1 MAVGCG
7 FETIDDACLA
17 NILKHVDVETLLET
31 AMEHPRSRWTRV
43 MRNHG
48 VWRDAFVRKW
58 KVAELHLDDDTLERA
73 AFYLHATLEDF
84 RKVHHVSR
92 YDSLASVAVRHGI
105 DCTTLKSSNNLF
117 NEQSLHCRSKIYIP
131 IQDECQLIDKEVSVE
146 KEEQLK
152 RYLLLVAEPTTTGA
166 QPSHQDER
174 HLLPCP
180 IADSEESLKLLA
192 ETMQRS
198 LRIDLNTCRYYLLN
212 NGRNLARAIVEC
224 QEDADWEA
232 TNTG

>member
-1 MAVGCG
+1 
-7 FETIDDACLA
+7 
-17 NILKHVDVETLLET
+17 
-31 AMEHPRSRWTRV
+31 
-43 MRNHG
+43 
-48 VWRDAFVRKW
+48 
-58 KVAELHLDDDTLERA
+58 
-73 AFYLHATLEDF
+73 
-84 RKVHHVSR
+84 VS
-92 YDSLASVAVRHGI
+92 I
-105 DCTTLKSSNNLF
+105 
-117 NEQSLHCRSKIYIP
+117 
-131 IQDECQLIDKEVSVE
+131 E

-152 RYLLLVAEPTTTGA
+152 RYLLLVAEPTTTGG